1 MTFAKVSQ
9 KNNSMSIV
17 LFYGGASFIGVGVLG
32 LLTLIIFVI
41 RGRRSVD
48 ERDGIF
54 EEIQQ
59 AESRHRPPAPPPRP
73 APAQDLAQGYQER
86 PPMVHRPDPEAL
98 SVPVNGNMYTEEF
111 DPPIPA
117 GQGMYTEEFVSPAPR
132 GSQAP
137 PQASMYT
144 EEFVIPEDL
153 PPVPQQV
160 QPQPAQR
167 PRPAPAPPPP
177 ARDSAQYDTV
187 ELLREILYTDDT
199 DKN

>member
-1 MTFAKVSQ
+1 
-9 KNNSMSIV
+9 
-17 LFYGGASFIGVGVLG
+17 
-32 LLTLIIFVI
+32 
-41 RGRRSVD
+41 
-48 ERDGIF
+48 
-54 EEIQQ
+54 
-59 AESRHRPPAPPPRP
+59 
-73 APAQDLAQGYQER
+73 
-86 PPMVHRPDPEAL
+86 MVHRPDPEAL